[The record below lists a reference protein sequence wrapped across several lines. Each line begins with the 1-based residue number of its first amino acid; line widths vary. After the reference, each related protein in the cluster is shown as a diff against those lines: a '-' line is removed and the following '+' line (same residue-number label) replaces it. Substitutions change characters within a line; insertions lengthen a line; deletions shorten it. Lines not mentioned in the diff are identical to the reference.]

1 MACNKTKYVGRDV
14 VLEYFIGCGDTL
26 PLPADWKRLGSMR
39 TKEFTLE
46 WETTDATADDSVG
59 SLRENL
65 ATFQTL
71 SISGDGTLKHAG
83 AGGANL
89 TEMTKHV
96 ANPVATGGQPTAWFR
111 MTFPDLTFIAFMLVS
126 NMSRSA
132 PHDDVSTYSFESS
145 ATASDFG
152 LLVEDTPDPDA
163 PDVTSVTVTP
173 DTASIEAGATQQLAV
188 TVAPVGAPQGV
199 VWQSSDTGVATVSQN
214 GLVTGVAA
222 GTADIIATST
232 VDGTKSDV
240 AAITVTAP

>member
-14 VLEYFIGCGDTL
+14 VLEYFIQCGDTL
-26 PLPADWKRLGSMR
+26 PGPNDWKRMGSMR

-71 SISGDGTLKHAG
+71 SISGDGTLKASGAG
-83 AGGANL
+83 AANL
-89 TEMTKHV
+89 IEMTKHV
-96 ANPVATGGQPTAWFR
+96 ANPAATGGQPTAWFR

-132 PHDDVSTYSFESS
+132 PFDDVVTYSFEAS
-145 ATASDFG
+145 ATASDYG

-173 DTASIEAGATQQLAV
+173 DTASVEEGATQQLAV
-188 TVAPVGAPQGV
+188 TVAPAGAPQGV

-222 GTADIIATST
+222 GTADITVTST
-232 VDGTKSDV
+232 ADGTKSDV